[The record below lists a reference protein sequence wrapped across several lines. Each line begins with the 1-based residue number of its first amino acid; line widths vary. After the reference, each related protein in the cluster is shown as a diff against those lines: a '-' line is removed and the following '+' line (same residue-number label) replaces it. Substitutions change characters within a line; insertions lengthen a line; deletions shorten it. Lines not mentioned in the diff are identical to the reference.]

1 MRIVSIML
9 FIAVLPLGS
18 GYYDLLRLVVS
29 VAAAVNIFRGSF
41 IFIPILILFNPIIPV
56 YLYDKAVWVIIDIV
70 SGLVFWNLSDHD

>member
-1 MRIVSIML
+1 ML

-18 GYYDLLRLVVS
+18 GYYDLLRLVVR

-56 YLYDKAVWVIIDIV
+56 YLYDKAVWAIIDIV

>member
-1 MRIVSIML
+1 MKVVSIML

-56 YLYDKAVWVIIDIV
+56 YLYDKAVWAIIDIV

>member
-1 MRIVSIML
+1 MKVVSIML

-18 GYYDLLRLVVS
+18 GYYDLLRIVVS
-29 VAAAVNIFRGSF
+29 VAAAVIIFRGSL

-56 YLYDKAVWVIIDIV
+56 YIYDKAVWAIIDIV

>member
-1 MRIVSIML
+1 ML

-56 YLYDKAVWVIIDIV
+56 YLYDKAVWAIIDIV

>member
-1 MRIVSIML
+1 MKVVSIML

-18 GYYDLLRLVVS
+18 GYYDLLRIVVS
-29 VAAAVNIFRGSF
+29 VAAAVSIFRGSL

-56 YLYDKAVWVIIDIV
+56 YIYDKAVWAIIDIV

>member
-1 MRIVSIML
+1 ML

-18 GYYDLLRLVVS
+18 GYYDLLRIVVS
-29 VAAAVNIFRGSF
+29 VAAAVIIFRGSL

-56 YLYDKAVWVIIDIV
+56 YIYDKAVWAIIDIV